1 MHNESNE
8 SWVTIERSFM
18 LTVSKFSLNEKT
30 NSTVFFLYFQRN
42 EINIFLK
49 KTFDLEFQH
58 FYELLGRKFIKPVI
72 LHIKCFRFIN
82 EITIFKKI
90 KILRYPIFL
99 KFAGNKEKKHDK
111 IKTCTNRCA
120 TCQKCQE
127 LSGIW
132 ENLPKSGK
140 LINFLQCQE
149 ISGIFYFVSI
159 QDIQC
164 HMFN

>member
-1 MHNESNE
+1 
-8 SWVTIERSFM
+8 M

-90 KILRYPIFL
+90 KILRCPIFL
-99 KFAGNKEKKHDK
+99 KFAGNKERKHDK

-120 TCQKCQE
+120 TCHVRNVRNCQE
-127 LSGIW
+127 FEKTCQNQ
-132 ENLPKSGK
+132 ENC
-140 LINFLQCQE
+140 LIFCNVRKYQEFSILCQFK
-149 ISGIFYFVSI
+149 IFNVI
-159 QDIQC
+159 CLIR
-164 HMFN
+164 